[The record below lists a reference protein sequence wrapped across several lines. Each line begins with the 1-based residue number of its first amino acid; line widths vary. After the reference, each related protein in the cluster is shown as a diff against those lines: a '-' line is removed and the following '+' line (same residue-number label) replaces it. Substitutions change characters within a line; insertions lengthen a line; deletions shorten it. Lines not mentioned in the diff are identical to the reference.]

1 MSGSRRG
8 CIAVGIWA
16 LLSCVACGLIS
27 GLDQLEK
34 EACVSVCAD
43 AAGTAD
49 HTTTDSSGGAA
60 DARSADTSPDSN
72 DAGGIPNDAR
82 MIDMT
87 ARDSV
92 QADEADGESGDS
104 TADSANDSGDGA
116 IPCANTQTDPAN
128 CGTCGNACPSGEICG
143 GGQCGFLGAGTVTG
157 LSPGDTLNA
166 QNIDPLGNGKTSTTT
181 IAANGSFILSAP
193 LAPKRMYSVTVTLAN
208 GSPIPE
214 TCTVQNGAGVA
225 TMSVSN
231 IIVICIPSD
240 TLYYFPFTGNAN
252 DASGNGHDGTVYG
265 NARPTS
271 DRFGNANA
279 AFSFDG
285 ATGYVSAPGDALP
298 LHAASRTLT
307 MWIEPLAPVTMS
319 GIVYW
324 GNNNCVA
331 YMFGIG
337 IKGIQWP
344 QVWEGCNDYDGTSR
358 FPVPQNV
365 WTFVAVVASSDIQ
378 TSYTFYVNDQT
389 SAFQLPQPPNTQV
402 GPLMMGFLGTTFTGS
417 TNTYFQGNLDS
428 IRIYGR
434 ALTPSEIQGILVGGG
449 P

>member
-1 MSGSRRG
+1 M
-8 CIAVGIWA
+8 
-16 LLSCVACGLIS
+16 
-27 GLDQLEK
+27 
-34 EACVSVCAD
+34 CA
-43 AAGTAD
+43 
-49 HTTTDSSGGAA
+49 GGACEV
-60 DARSADTSPDSN
+60 PV
-72 DAGGIPNDAR
+72 GG
-82 MIDMT
+82 T
-87 ARDSV
+87 
-92 QADEADGESGDS
+92 
-104 TADSANDSGDGA
+104 
-116 IPCANTQTDPAN
+116 
-128 CGTCGNACPSGEICG
+128 
-143 GGQCGFLGAGTVTG
+143 LTG
-157 LSPGDTLNA
+157 LSPGDS
-166 QNIDPLGNGKTSTTT
+166 IDLS
-181 IAANGSFILSAP
+181 ANGGPATRIASNGAFTLAAAP
-193 LAPKRMYSVTVTLAN
+193 NQPYTVTSSISP

-214 TCTVQNGAGVA
+214 TCSVQNGTGTA
-225 TMSVSN
+225 TMPMSN
-231 IIVICIPSD
+231 VTVICIPND
-240 TLYYFPFTGNAN
+240 LLYYFPFSGNAK

-265 NARPTS
+265 NAKPTS

-365 WTFVAVVASSDIQ
+365 WTFVAVVASSDVQ

-417 TNTYFQGNLDS
+417 TNTYFHGNLDS
-428 IRIYGR
+428 IRVYGR
-434 ALTPSEIQGILVGGG
+434 ALTRSEIQGIFTGGG